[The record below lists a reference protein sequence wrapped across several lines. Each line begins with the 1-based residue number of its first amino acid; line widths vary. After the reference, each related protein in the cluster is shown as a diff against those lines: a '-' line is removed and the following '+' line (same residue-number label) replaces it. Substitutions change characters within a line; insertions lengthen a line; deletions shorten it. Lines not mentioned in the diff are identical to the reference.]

1 MFYKYVNEGW
11 KINVFCEINDF
22 IVIKKKRVFIFVIY
36 VRCWC
41 KFLLEMY

>member
-22 IVIKKKRVFIFVIY
+22 IVIKKRE
-36 VRCWC
+36 
-41 KFLLEMY
+41 FLFM